1 MKIDLRLTL
10 HYGLTI
16 FLSAFLL
23 FQVQPMIGKMILPW
37 FGGSASVWTTCM
49 LFFQMTLL
57 LGYLYSHWVVRFLSP
72 RRQSLIHIALLLVSL
87 ALLPISPSEAW
98 KPTGAENPTLR
109 ILGLL
114 LVSIG
119 LPYFV
124 LSTTGPLIQAW
135 FARERSGQVPYR
147 LFALSNFG
155 SMLALIA
162 YPLAVEPAL
171 PTLWQSYMW
180 SGLFA
185 CFVVACGLLAW
196 RGRNGQAIAHH
207 HDDAQPVAP
216 LQTAQMMLW
225 AALAA
230 CPSILMVA
238 DTSFLTENIAPI
250 PLLWVAPLGL
260 YLLSF
265 ILCFERHGW
274 YRRRIF
280 LPLLA
285 LGLLALAVLPT
296 LGLNTL
302 PIHLSMAIN
311 LAAFFVAC
319 MVCHGELARRQP
331 HPAHLT
337 AYYLML
343 AVGGAL
349 GGFFVGVVA
358 PYFFNSN
365 YELSIGIV
373 LTGLVVAIAIIPDLR
388 FPRPA
393 WRAAA
398 TAGTLGFLVL
408 LSGIR
413 VVDHY
418 EESSGAEASLRNFY
432 GTLKVFAE
440 SEKGFRS
447 MLHGQII
454 HGRQFLAA
462 EKAMLPTAYYSPE
475 GGAGKTLLAKAQQ
488 GPLRVGVVGIGI
500 GTLATYGRPGDYYRL
515 YDIDPLVI
523 DVAQTHF
530 SFLKDSKAS
539 TDIVIGDARLQL
551 EREAPQQFDVL
562 IVDAFSGDSVPIHL
576 LTRQAFELY
585 FRHLKPDGVLA
596 VHITNRY
603 LDLRPVI
610 KTAADHFKRP
620 VRIVDF
626 DGDTAR
632 GLFRSRWAIIA
643 ADDTFFCHEGFEDS
657 RLLPDRPGFKAW
669 LDDYSSLFA
678 VLM

>member
-72 RRQSLIHIALLLVSL
+72 RQQSLIHIALLLVSL

-124 LSTTGPLIQAW
+124 LSTTGPLVQAW

-185 CFVVACGLLAW
+185 CFVISCGLLAW
-196 RGRNGQAIAHH
+196 RGRNGQASVHHH
-207 HDDAQPVAP
+207 HDAQPITA
-216 LQTAQMMLW
+216 LQPGQMSLW

-274 YRRRIF
+274 YRRRVF

-285 LGLLALAVLPT
+285 FGLLALAVLPT

-302 PIHLSMAIN
+302 PIHVSMGIN

-331 HPAHLT
+331 HPSHLT

-349 GGFFVGVVA
+349 GGLFVGVVA

-365 YELSIGIV
+365 YELSVGIV
-373 LTGLVVAIAIIPDLR
+373 LTGLVVAVAIIPDLR

-398 TAGTLGFLVL
+398 VAGTLAFLAL
-408 LSGIR
+408 LSAIR
-413 VVDHY
+413 IVDHQ

-432 GTLKVFAE
+432 GTLKVFARE
-440 SEKGFRS
+440 ENGYRS

-454 HGRQFLAA
+454 HGRQFLAPD
-462 EKAMLPTAYYSPE
+462 KAMLPTAYYSAE
-475 GGAGKTLLAKAQQ
+475 GGAGKTLLTKAQQ

-530 SFLKDSKAS
+530 SFLKDTRAQ

-551 EREAPQQFDVL
+551 EREEPQQFDVL

-585 FRHLKPDGVLA
+585 FHHLKPDGVLA

-626 DGDTAR
+626 DGDAER

-643 ADDTFFCHEGFEDS
+643 ADDTFFCNQGFEDS
-657 RLLPDRPGFKAW
+657 RLLADRPGFKAW
-669 LDDYSSLFA
+669 MDDYSSLFA

>member
-1 MKIDLRLTL
+1 MKIDLRLTF

-124 LSTTGPLIQAW
+124 LSTTGPLVQAW

-185 CFVVACGLLAW
+185 CFVVSCGVLAW

-207 HDDAQPVAP
+207 HHDSQPIAP
-216 LQTAQMMLW
+216 LRPGQMLLW

-296 LGLNTL
+296 LGLNEL

-311 LAAFFVAC
+311 LSAFFAAC

-331 HPAHLT
+331 HPSHLT

-349 GGFFVGVVA
+349 GGLFVGVIA

-373 LTGLVVAIAIIPDLR
+373 LTGLVVAVAIIPDLR

-393 WRAAA
+393 WRAASI
-398 TAGTLGFLVL
+398 TGTLAFLVL

-413 VVDHY
+413 VADHH

-432 GTLKVFAE
+432 GTLKVFARE
-440 SEKGFRS
+440 ENGYRS

-454 HGRQFLAA
+454 HGRQFLAP
-462 EKAMLPTAYYSPE
+462 EKAMLPTAYYSRE
-475 GGAGKTLLAKAQQ
+475 GGAGKTLLTKASQ

-500 GTLATYGRPGDYYRL
+500 GTLATYGRAGDYYRL

-530 SFLKDSKAS
+530 TFLKDTKAR

-551 EREAPQQFDVL
+551 EREEPQQFDVL

-576 LTRQAFELY
+576 LTRQAFDLY
-585 FRHLKPDGVLA
+585 LRHLKPDGVLA

-610 KTAADHFKRP
+610 KAAADHLGRP
-620 VRIVDF
+620 ARIVDHE
-626 DGDTAR
+626 GDRER
-632 GLFRSRWAIIA
+632 GTFRSRWALIA
-643 ADDTFFCHEGFEDS
+643 QDDTFFCHEGFEDAK
-657 RLLPDRPGFKAW
+657 LLADKPGFRPW
-669 LDDYSSLFA
+669 QDDYSSLFA
-678 VLM
+678 ILM

>member
-1 MKIDLRLTL
+1 MKINLRLTL

-57 LGYLYSHWVVRFLSP
+57 LGYLYSHWVISFLSP
-72 RRQSLIHIALLLVSL
+72 RRQSLLHIALLLSSL

-98 KPTGAENPTLR
+98 RPTGSENPTLR

-155 SMLALIA
+155 SMLALVV
-162 YPLAVEPAL
+162 YPLAIEPGL
-171 PTLWQSYMW
+171 PTQWQSALW

-185 CFVVACGLLAW
+185 CFVVTCGLLAW
-196 RGRNGQAIAHH
+196 HGRNGQATALPHET
-207 HDDAQPVAP
+207 VALEP
-216 LQTAQMMLW
+216 LPPGQMLFW

-274 YRRRIF
+274 YRRRLF

-285 LGLLALAVLPT
+285 LGLIALAWLPT
-296 LGLNTL
+296 LGLNEL
-302 PIHLSMAIN
+302 PIHASMAIN
-311 LAAFFVAC
+311 LGAFFVAC
-319 MVCHGELARRQP
+319 MVCHGELAHRQP
-331 HPAHLT
+331 HPGHLT

-349 GGFFVGVVA
+349 GGLFVGVIA

-373 LTGLVVAIAIIPDLR
+373 LTGLVTAVAVIPGIDYR
-388 FPRPA
+388 RPA
-393 WRAAA
+393 WRVA
-398 TAGTLGFLVL
+398 TLAGALLFLVA
-408 LSGIR
+408 LSALRIA
-413 VVDHY
+413 DHR
-418 EESSGAEASLRNFY
+418 EDSAGAETSLRNFY
-432 GTLKVFAE
+432 GTLKVFAQEE
-440 SEKGFRS
+440 SGFRT
-447 MLHGQII
+447 MLHGQIV
-454 HGRQFLAA
+454 HGRQFLAPD
-462 EKAMLPTAYYSPE
+462 KASLPTAYYSPE
-475 GGAGKTLLAKAQQ
+475 GGAGKALLAKAGQ
-488 GPLRVGVVGIGI
+488 GPLRVGVIGVGI

-523 DVAQTHF
+523 DVARTHF
-530 SFLKDSKAS
+530 SFLKNTRA
-539 TDIVIGDARLQL
+539 TTEIVIGDARLQL
-551 EREAPQQFDVL
+551 EHETPQQFDVL
-562 IVDAFSGDSVPIHL
+562 VIDAFSGDSVPIHL
-576 LTRQAFELY
+576 LTRQAFALY

-610 KTAADHFKRP
+610 KTAADHFQRP
-620 VRIVDF
+620 ARIVDF
-626 DGDTAR
+626 DGDNAR
-632 GLFRSRWAIIA
+632 GLFRSRWAILA
-643 ADDTFFCHEGFEDS
+643 ADDAFFCHDGFADAK
-657 RLLPDRPGFKAW
+657 LLADRPGFKAW
-669 LDDYSSLFA
+669 MDDYSSLFA

>member
-49 LFFQMTLL
+49 LFFQMILL
-57 LGYLYSHWVVRFLSP
+57 LGYLYSHWVVRFLAP
-72 RRQSLIHIALLLVSL
+72 RRQSLIHLGLLLVSL
-87 ALLPISPSEAW
+87 ALLPISPSDAW

-124 LSTTGPLIQAW
+124 LSTTGPLVQAW

-196 RGRNGQAIAHH
+196 RGRNGTAIAHH
-207 HDDAQPVAP
+207 HETQPLEALRP
-216 LQTAQMMLW
+216 GQMVLW

-302 PIHLSMAIN
+302 PIHVSMAIN

-349 GGFFVGVVA
+349 GGFFVGVIA

-365 YELSIGIV
+365 YELSVGIV
-373 LTGLVVAIAIIPDLR
+373 LTGLVTAVAVIPGLH
-388 FPRPA
+388 FPRPTL
-393 WRAAA
+393 RAAA
-398 TAGTLGFLVL
+398 VAGTLAFLAL
-408 LSGIR
+408 LSAIR
-413 VVDHY
+413 IVDHH

-432 GTLKVFAE
+432 GTLKVFARE
-440 SEKGFRS
+440 ENGYRS

-454 HGRQFLAA
+454 HGRQFLAPD
-462 EKAMLPTAYYSPE
+462 KAMQPTAYYSPE

-500 GTLATYGRPGDYYRL
+500 GTLATYGRTGDYYRL

-530 SFLKDSKAS
+530 SFLKDTKAQ

-551 EREAPQQFDVL
+551 ERETPQQFDVL

-626 DGDTAR
+626 DGDAER

-643 ADDTFFCHEGFEDS
+643 ADDTFFCHQGFEES
-657 RLLPDRPGFKAW
+657 KLLADRPGFKAW

>member
-72 RRQSLIHIALLLVSL
+72 RQQSLIHIALLLVSL

-124 LSTTGPLIQAW
+124 LSTTGPLVQAW

-185 CFVVACGLLAW
+185 CFVISCGLLAW
-196 RGRNGQAIAHH
+196 RGRNGQASVHHH
-207 HDDAQPVAP
+207 HDAQPITA
-216 LQTAQMMLW
+216 LQPGQMSLW

-274 YRRRIF
+274 YRRRVF

-285 LGLLALAVLPT
+285 FGLLALAVLPT

-302 PIHLSMAIN
+302 PIHVSMGIN

-331 HPAHLT
+331 HPSHLT

-349 GGFFVGVVA
+349 GGLFVGVVA

-365 YELSIGIV
+365 YELSVGIV
-373 LTGLVVAIAIIPDLR
+373 LTGLVVAVAIIPDLR

-398 TAGTLGFLVL
+398 VAGTLAFLAL
-408 LSGIR
+408 LSAIR
-413 VVDHY
+413 IVDHH

-432 GTLKVFAE
+432 GTLKVFARE
-440 SEKGFRS
+440 ENGYRS

-454 HGRQFLAA
+454 HGRQFLAPD
-462 EKAMLPTAYYSPE
+462 KAMLPTAYYSAE
-475 GGAGKTLLAKAQQ
+475 GGAGKTLLTKAQQ

-530 SFLKDSKAS
+530 SFLKDTRAQ

-551 EREAPQQFDVL
+551 EREEPQQFDVL

-626 DGDTAR
+626 DGDAER

-643 ADDTFFCHEGFEDS
+643 ADDTFFCNQGFEDS
-657 RLLPDRPGFKAW
+657 RLLADRPGFKAW
-669 LDDYSSLFA
+669 MDDYSSLFA